1 MVTQRSETDLGM
13 KTTAFQ
19 LDTWSKTVWSLR
31 KQMVGRLQGFNTIIP
46 ELLPKIMSICT
57 TPGKIL
63 LVLL

>member
-1 MVTQRSETDLGM
+1 MVPQRSETDLGM

-19 LDTWSKTVWSLR
+19 LDTWSKNVSSLR
-31 KQMVGRLQGFNTIIP
+31 KQMVERLQGFNTIIP
-46 ELLPKIMSICT
+46 ELLAKIMSICT

>member
-1 MVTQRSETDLGM
+1 M

-19 LDTWSKTVWSLR
+19 LDTWSKNVWSLR

-46 ELLPKIMSICT
+46 ELLAKIMSIST